1 MTSWSGQPLLIATFF
16 ISAGILYARLTILRN
31 WRPANWLLFA
41 VMALLLAGS
50 YWLERRAIAGRIV
63 VLLSL
68 VMLGALSY
76 ELKTSTPTPAAPSD
90 IFNVPIE
97 ITGHVVR
104 SELPAV
110 QSSTDASGWWNKSE
124 GRQSLDLETEEIS
137 SDGSTRKLAL
147 GVRVNVYSSF
157 DSNDEDRGE
166 ADLTKPTAEFRYG
179 QRLKFS
185 TRLHEPRNF
194 NNPGAWDYRGYLAQ
208 QGIVALASA
217 KADQVKVEPGLAG
230 TRLGHWRNEVRR
242 SLVEHMLGL
251 SSPGQKGTVA
261 RWFNISREDA
271 GLLAAMII
279 GDRTLLHRNTKT
291 DFQKTGSYH
300 LLVVSGMNVAIL
312 AFAIFWLA
320 RRLRIGEVFATIIT
334 ILLSVVFASLT
345 DLGAP
350 IQRAV
355 LMSSIY
361 LGARLLYRDRQSLN
375 AIGASAL
382 GVLLFDPTALFDA
395 GFQLTFLAVLTI
407 AGIGVPILER
417 SSGRFR
423 KALYQLD
430 STTYDS
436 RLEPAQAQ
444 FRLDLRL
451 IAGRLKYFLP
461 ARFALP
467 LLRIIC
473 AILLGAYDLVTMSFL
488 MQAALAWPMAA
499 YFHRLTIVGLPT
511 NVVVVPLMGLLMPVT
526 ITATLLSYLGR
537 WAALVPKVGAAL
549 VLHAISGTIS
559 LLAGVHAAN
568 IRVADPLFAIGL
580 ACAVSIGLAMW
591 AARKRRTILFASLV
605 LLFATSALLWRTPQP
620 RLRSGLLEV
629 TAIDV
634 GQGDSILVVTPAGK
648 TLLIDG
654 GGNIG
659 PSFSEFDF
667 GEDVVSPYLWS
678 REITHLDVV
687 ALTHAHGDHIGGL
700 PSVLVNFHP
709 GELWIAPSELTH
721 SYRAL
726 MRQAS
731 ANGIAV
737 VRRSAGETFPFGGAA
752 IEVLWPPADWQPTSR
767 GRNAESMVLRISYEK
782 SAVLLE
788 GDAEKKTER
797 QLATVHPLAQLLK
810 VGHHGSNTST
820 IPELLEAV
828 KPEFAVISS
837 GAQNTFG
844 HPRPEV
850 LERLAR
856 SGVQTYRTDRQGA
869 TSFFFDGQGIT
880 STVFGAQQTELL
892 QHNNRTGERK

>member
-1 MTSWSGQPLLIATFF
+1 MTSWSGQPLLIAAFF
-16 ISAGILYARLTILRN
+16 FSAGILYARLTNFHN

-41 VMALLLAGS
+41 AMALLLGAC

-68 VMLGALSY
+68 MMLGALTY

-90 IFNVPIE
+90 IFNVPVE

-124 GRQSLDLETEEIS
+124 GRQSLDFETEEITREA
-137 SDGSTRKLAL
+137 STRKVRL
-147 GVRVNVYSSF
+147 GVRLNVYSSF
-157 DSNDEDRGE
+157 DSSDEESNETDSAGN
-166 ADLTKPTAEFRYG
+166 LLEFRYG
-179 QRLKFS
+179 QRLKFP
-185 TRLHEPRNF
+185 TRLREPRNF

-208 QGIVALASA
+208 QGIIALASA
-217 KADQVKVEPGLAG
+217 KADEVKVEPGFTG
-230 TRLGHWRNEVRR
+230 TRWGRWRNEVRR

-251 SSPGQKGTVA
+251 SSPDQKGTLA
-261 RWFNISREDA
+261 RWFTISREDA
-271 GLLAAMII
+271 GLLAAMIL
-279 GDRTLLHRNTKT
+279 GDRSLLHRNTKA

-320 RRLRIGEVFATIIT
+320 RRLHVGEVPATIVT
-334 ILLSVVFASLT
+334 ILLSVIYASLT

-375 AIGASAL
+375 AIGAAAL
-382 GVLLFDPTALFDA
+382 AVLLFGPSALFDA

-407 AGIGVPILER
+407 AGIGIPILER

-430 STTYDS
+430 STSYDS
-436 RLEPAQAQ
+436 RLQPAQAQ
-444 FRLDLRL
+444 FRLDLRM
-451 IAGRLKYFLP
+451 IAGRLRYFLP
-461 ARFALP
+461 DPLPLP
-467 LLRIIC
+467 LLRMSC
-473 AILLGAYDLVTMSFL
+473 AFLIGAYDLIAMSFL
-488 MQAALAWPMAA
+488 MQAALALPMAI
-499 YFHRLTIVGLPT
+499 YFHRLTIMGLPT
-511 NVVVVPLMGLLMPVT
+511 NVVVVPLMGMLMPVT
-526 ITATLLSYLGR
+526 IIATLLSYLGS
-537 WAALVPKVGAAL
+537 WAALVPKMGAAL
-549 VLHAISGTIS
+549 VLHSISGTIS
-559 LLAGVHAAN
+559 LLAGVGAAN
-568 IRVADPLFAIGL
+568 IRVANPLFATGL
-580 ACAVSIGLAMW
+580 ACALAFALAMW
-591 AARKRRTILFASLV
+591 AARRRRALLFSSLV

-654 GGNIG
+654 GGSIG

-678 REITHLDVV
+678 REIAHLDAV

-700 PSVLVNFHP
+700 PSVLANFHP
-709 GELWIAPSELTH
+709 DELWIAPSELTGP
-721 SYRAL
+721 YLAL
-726 MRQAS
+726 IRQAS
-731 ANGIAV
+731 ANRIAV
-737 VRRSAGETFPFGGAA
+737 VRRIAGETFPFGGAG
-752 IEVLWPPADWQPTSR
+752 IEVLWPPADWQPTPR
-767 GRNAESMVLRISYEK
+767 GRNAESMVLRISYSN

-797 QLATVHPLAQLLK
+797 QLAGLHPSAQLLK

-820 IPELLEAV
+820 IPELLDAV
-828 KPEFAVISS
+828 KPKFAVISS

-856 SGVQTYRTDRQGA
+856 SGVHTYRTDRQGA
-869 TSFFFDGQGIT
+869 VSFFFDGQGIT
-880 STVFGAQQTELL
+880 STVFGAQQTEL
-892 QHNNRTGERK
+892 QQNNRTGERK